1 MSFENDLTDSSKAF
15 LQLVWPVMKSRLGGG
30 DVIPVESVTDRSMA
44 QMLDQYSGIDAWHVT
59 GNKQMRGISSRVQF
73 GPKNWDSF
81 TVRYARDSG
90 AATEYEKRKRDI
102 ESAGGYLY
110 PQITV
115 QAYVSDRKEGEL
127 LSIGIIKT
135 ASLIDA
141 CTQIIAGGINGSD
154 GGIRRTGNASF
165 IWCNWTWLQ
174 SRGYAIKV
182 VSKLKEAA

>member
-115 QAYVSDRKEGEL
+115 QAYVSDRK
-127 LSIGIIKT
+127 
-135 ASLIDA
+135 
-141 CTQIIAGGINGSD
+141 
-154 GGIRRTGNASF
+154 
-165 IWCNWTWLQ
+165 
-174 SRGYAIKV
+174 
-182 VSKLKEAA
+182 